1 MDHLPRS
8 QTRSSLARRLALAA
22 AIATTAT
29 ASFATEGGGSTWPLG
44 LENFLAAAVPPPGFY
59 GMVFGNYY
67 HADRL
72 KDGQGN
78 TIPLAF
84 DVKAAVLA
92 TRGVWVTNEKVLGG
106 QLAFHV
112 VAPLVNLK
120 VSVAGN
126 SQTKSGLGDM
136 VIGPVLGYHYS
147 PKLHAVAALDIGV
160 PTGGYDK
167 NDLTNIGRN
176 YWTIRPVWAMTYIEP
191 TGFNGDFVAV
201 FNHNLKNKDTD
212 YKSGDELNV
221 DYSLG
226 WGLGNGFVVGVG
238 GHLYRQIAD
247 DKLAGVSVGSDG
259 NRGRSASIGPNMM
272 YNSNKGWFFTVKW
285 QKETGVRNRAEGNAL
300 WLKAVFPLPV

>member
-1 MDHLPRS
+1 MHHLPRS
-8 QTRSSLARRLALAA
+8 ETHSSLLGRLALAA

-29 ASFATEGGGSTWPLG
+29 PSFATEGGGSTWPLG
-44 LENFLAAAVPPPGFY
+44 LENFLAAALPPPGFY

-72 KDGQGN
+72 IDGQGN

-92 TRGVWVTNEKVLGG
+92 PRGVWVTGEKFLGG

-120 VSVAGN
+120 VSVAGT

-136 VIGPVLGYHYS
+136 VVGPVLGYHYS
-147 PKLHAVAALDIGV
+147 PKLHSVAALDIGL
-160 PTGGYDK
+160 PTGHFDK
-167 NDLTNIGRN
+167 NDLANIGRN

-191 TGFNGDFVAV
+191 TGFNGDFVALY
-201 FNHNLKNKDTD
+201 NHNLKNKDTD
-212 YKSGDELNV
+212 YKSGDEVNV

-247 DKLAGVSVGSDG
+247 DKQAGTSVGTDG
-259 NRGRSASIGPNMM
+259 NRGRSGSIGPSIM

-285 QKETGVRNRAEGNAL
+285 QKEGGVRNKAEGNAL
-300 WLKAVFPLPV
+300 WVKAVFPLG